1 MKHVKRLFA
10 GLLIMSVL
18 FGGGLL
24 NCGITASAASLS
36 YPTKLHIGLGYA
48 NADAI
53 EIKLASAGDKIKNI
67 KSSSKNLIAYQTSLD
82 IYRSSDSPSSDR
94 NAAGIGVYAKKK
106 GTYTVKF
113 SIYGKNGKKKS
124 TKSVKIYANN
134 DSAVKSFKV
143 DGKDI
148 HSLNY
153 VNKKTAKIKV
163 TMNKGYKLKK
173 IEVGTYKHTKSGNN
187 TESEMKYKKIKNG
200 SKITLGTKPYYYGHK
215 YEDTDPYNSNYYY
228 YSENWNKG
236 MTATTE
242 IRITYTDKYTK
253 QTATTYY
260 VIDKL
265 LKK

>member
-10 GLLIMSVL
+10 GLLIMSML
-18 FGGGLL
+18 LGGGLL
-24 NCGITASAASLS
+24 NCGITVSAASLS

-82 IYRSSDSPSSDR
+82 IYRSSYSQSDER

-113 SIYGKNGKKKS
+113 SIYDKSGKKKS

-148 HSLNY
+148 YSLNY

-173 IEVGTYKHTKSGNN
+173 IEVGTYKQTKSGNR
-187 TESEMKYKKIKNG
+187 TDSEMKYKKVKNG
-200 SKITLGTKPYYYGHK
+200 SKITLGTKRYYHSYK
-215 YEDTDPYNSNYYY
+215 DEETSSYDSNYYY
-228 YSENWNKG
+228 YNENWRKG
-236 MTATTE
+236 MTAPTE
-242 IRITYTDKYTK
+242 IRVTYTDKYTK
-253 QTATTYY
+253 QTATAYY
-260 VIDKL
+260 TIDKL